1 MSDPLQ
7 HYVPKFMLRRFS
19 SGKKDLV
26 HAYDKHNDKVFEF
39 STSKKSKVGTVE
51 FTSYEATFEQF
62 QQEWLVIVKET
73 RGKK

>member
-26 HAYDKHNDKVFEF
+26 HAYDKAAGFD
-39 STSKKSKVGTVE
+39 
-51 FTSYEATFEQF
+51 SYSAVTQAAD
-62 QQEWLVIVKET
+62 VT
-73 RGKK
+73 TPAC